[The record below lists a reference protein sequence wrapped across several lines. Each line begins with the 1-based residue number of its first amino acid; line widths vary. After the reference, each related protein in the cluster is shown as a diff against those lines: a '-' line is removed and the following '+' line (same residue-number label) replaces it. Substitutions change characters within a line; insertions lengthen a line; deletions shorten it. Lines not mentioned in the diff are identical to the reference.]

1 MHCAQ
6 IIELKP
12 CEVYMIINISPEDK
26 KKYKKQL
33 AKKRVSNRKNR
44 PITLSVKAKTKALK
58 NFDKAATG
66 ESKNMDIHVDEH
78 MKMNDS
84 YMRTGWYVPKEK

>member
-1 MHCAQ
+1 
-6 IIELKP
+6 
-12 CEVYMIINISPEDK
+12 MIINISQEDK

-33 AKKRVSNRKNR
+33 AKKRFSNRKNR
-44 PITLSVKAKTKALK
+44 PVTLSVKAKNQALK
-58 NFDKAATG
+58 SFGKAASD
-66 ESKNMDIHVDEH
+66 EVRNKDVEVDEH